1 MGGMTNDMCRLRG
14 EIGSSRRARETFVK
28 DLEKDAAEML
38 ANFAFSRTAR
48 ARRMKA
54 DLMAFTTGLRKEAG
68 ETKADLTAFTTRLRK
83 EAGERKADLTAFTT
97 RLRKEAGER
106 GRAVRTEMAGARH
119 AWRGT
124 RAIRA
129 AG

>member
-1 MGGMTNDMCRLRG
+1 MGRMTNDMCRLRG
-14 EIGSSRRARETFVK
+14 EIGSSHRARETFVK
-28 DLEKDAAEML
+28 DLEKDVSEMQ
-38 ANFAFSRTAR
+38 ANFAFTRTAR

-54 DLMAFTTGLRKEAG
+54 DLMAFTT
-68 ETKADLTAFTTRLRK
+68 RLRK
-83 EAGERKADLTAFTT
+83 EAGEMKADLTAFTT

-124 RAIRA
+124 RAFRA

>member
-1 MGGMTNDMCRLRG
+1 MGRMTNDMCRLRG
-14 EIGSSRRARETFVK
+14 EIGSSHRARETFVK
-28 DLEKDAAEML
+28 DLEKEVSEMQ

-48 ARRMKA
+48 ARRTKA
-54 DLMAFTTGLRKEAG
+54 DLMAFTT
-68 ETKADLTAFTTRLRK
+68 RLRK
-83 EAGERKADLTAFTT
+83 ETGEQV
-97 RLRKEAGER
+97 
-106 GRAVRTEMAGARH
+106 RAVRTELAGARH

>member
-1 MGGMTNDMCRLRG
+1 MGRMTNDMSRLRG
-14 EIGSSRRARETFVK
+14 EISSLRRARETFLK
-28 DLEKDAAEML
+28 DLEKDAAEMQ

-54 DLMAFTTGLRKEAG
+54 DLMAFTTRLRKEVG
-68 ETKADLTAFTTRLRK
+68 EQGRAVRMAFTTRLRK
-83 EAGERKADLTAFTT
+83 EVGEQL
-97 RLRKEAGER
+97 
-106 GRAVRTEMAGARH
+106 RAVRTELAGARH

-124 RAIRA
+124 RAFRA

>member
-1 MGGMTNDMCRLRG
+1 MGRMTNDMCRLRG
-14 EIGSSRRARETFVK
+14 EIGSLHQARETFLK
-28 DLEKDAAEML
+28 DLEKAVSEMQ

-54 DLMAFTTGLRKEAG
+54 DLMAFTT
-68 ETKADLTAFTTRLRK
+68 RLRK
-83 EAGERKADLTAFTT
+83 ETGEQV
-97 RLRKEAGER
+97 
-106 GRAVRTEMAGARH
+106 RAVRTELAAARH

-124 RAIRA
+124 RAFRA